1 MARQNMGWL
10 LGAAVG
16 FLALIGVGHPLPP
29 GTLQSRLPE
38 VPDHHSA
45 ARGLGRRLP
54 GAGPLPVREADQVL
68 APRLSPMGREAPR
81 SRRPSG
87 RGNGPVH
94 GIGGLLLRLAGE
106 GDSSE
111 SAVPERLA
119 PDLDLPDPGAA
130 EATRRFRFIA
140 GVLGGMS
147 TVNGKV
153 FDPDRIDARPRLGS
167 TEIWEISGDP
177 AHPIHLHL
185 VHFRVLSRDG
195 GPPGPYDAGWKDT
208 VFLEGGTVRVAARFD
223 SYRGKY
229 VFHCHNL
236 EHEDMMMSNFEV
248 I

>member
-1 MARQNMGWL
+1 M
-10 LGAAVG
+10 
-16 FLALIGVGHPLPP
+16 
-29 GTLQSRLPE
+29 TLK
-38 VPDHHSA
+38 
-45 ARGLGRRLP
+45 
-54 GAGPLPVREADQVL
+54 
-68 APRLSPMGREAPR
+68 
-81 SRRPSG
+81 
-87 RGNGPVH
+87 N
-94 GIGGLLLRLAGE
+94 LRGE
-106 GDSSE
+106 GRTFAVMRFAVARREKEESS
-111 SAVPERLA
+111 VPERLP
-119 PDLDLPDPGAA
+119 PDLDFLDPDDA
-130 EATRRFRFIA
+130 EVTRRFRFIA

-185 VHFRVLSRDG
+185 VQFRVLSRDG

-223 SYRGKY
+223 GYRGKY

-236 EHEDMMMSNFEV
+236 EHEDMMMMSNFEV